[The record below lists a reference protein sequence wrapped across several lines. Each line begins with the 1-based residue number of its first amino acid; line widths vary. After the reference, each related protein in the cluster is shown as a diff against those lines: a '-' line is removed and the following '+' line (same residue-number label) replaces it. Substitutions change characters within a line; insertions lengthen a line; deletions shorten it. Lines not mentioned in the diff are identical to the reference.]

1 MSEDKGAYYK
11 DYESEPTELS
21 ASSLSVDTIT
31 INGVGYAPT
40 TLSVDGVEYVVL
52 VAAQT
57 EPTEEPTNE
66 DNP

>member
-31 INGVGYAPT
+31 INGVGYTPT

-52 VAAQT
+52 AATPNETTPDPDT
-57 EPTEEPTNE
+57 EP
-66 DNP
+66 